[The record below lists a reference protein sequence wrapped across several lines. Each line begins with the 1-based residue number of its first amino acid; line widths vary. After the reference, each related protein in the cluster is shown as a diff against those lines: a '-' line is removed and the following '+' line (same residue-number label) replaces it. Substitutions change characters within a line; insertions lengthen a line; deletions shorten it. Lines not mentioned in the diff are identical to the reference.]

1 MHRRLV
7 PVLLFAAL
15 AIRPAPA
22 GAWGFVPHRVI
33 MEAAIARLPPELR
46 PFFEAN
52 REFVAQHVID
62 PDTWRTA
69 GFDEEAPNH
78 FLDLDAPPYGPA
90 PHDALPRDLD
100 RAIARFGA
108 GVVNANGRLPWR
120 AAEMYGNLRRAF
132 ETRAKS
138 DFGDTTVLEF
148 AAWFTHYI
156 SDAYV
161 PFHAV
166 TNHDGQLTG
175 QSGIHSR
182 WETQLFE
189 RYATRIT
196 ISPAPLVPV
205 PDVRAFVF
213 TTLLESE
220 RLAPAVL
227 QADLAAIGARDA
239 YDEAYFEAFFASMQP
254 LLQRRLGEAI
264 AGAASVVTAAW
275 EAAGKPSMAVV
286 PRRVQS
292 RRK

>member
-1 MHRRLV
+1 MRRRLV
-7 PVLLFAAL
+7 PVLLLAAL
-15 AIRPAPA
+15 ALRPAPA
-22 GAWGFVPHRVI
+22 DAWGFVPHRFI
-33 MEAAIARLPPELR
+33 MEAAVARLPPALR
-46 PFFEAN
+46 PFFETN

-78 FLDLDAPPYGPA
+78 FLDFDAAPYGPA

-100 RAIARFGA
+100 RAVETFGV
-108 GVVNANGRLPWR
+108 GVVNTNGRLPWR
-120 AAEMYGNLRRAF
+120 AAEFSGNLRRAF

-138 DFGDTTVLEF
+138 DFGDTAVLEF
-148 AAWFTHYI
+148 AAWLTHYV

-175 QSGIHSR
+175 QHGIHSR

-189 RYATRIT
+189 RYASRIT
-196 ISPAPLVPV
+196 VSPAPLAPV
-205 PDVRAFVF
+205 PDVRALVF
-213 TTLLESE
+213 ATLLESE
-220 RLAPAVL
+220 RLAPDVL
-227 QADLAAIGARDA
+227 KADLAAIGTRDA
-239 YDEAYFEAFFASMQP
+239 YDDAYFETFFTSMQP

-264 AGAASVVTAAW
+264 AGAASVITAAW
-275 EAAGKPSMAVV
+275 EAAGKPSMAAA

-292 RRK
+292 RRR